1 MENLDNPAEQQTPSA
16 QEALPPSTAGR
27 KAYWVV
33 YDAAL
38 HDTFERDVAPLL
50 KGVEH
55 YGIAWDGE
63 GELVIEADARVVTYL
78 GDALLYRLVVQAREA
93 HWMVGVLPHPQ
104 LLRGA
109 RFFFV
114 PKKLDE
120 AWNGIV
126 ECDTPVMSDLMT
138 CNGRVAFG
146 SVMVGN
152 PLTMRPAAQI
162 GSDLWSKLKHVYGL
176 VMKLP
181 QTFLL
186 PYKIE
191 TAKQT
196 VVNTAALGITAVYRL
211 SGSEFTKRVVGEVA
225 EDEASLNAVIL
236 APRSLSEMVHFIF
249 SRVLPSKVKSQPLNS
264 YLGHIKTESMLLSS
278 KKPMDYSIDGEML
291 TAETLK
297 IEVVPDALAV
307 LSSTLPPKTAAR
319 EGKESV
325 KTVGLPKGQ
334 SINELIYRPLPWIHH
349 ADQDEVKET
358 FLSLRENAQTSQAY
372 LVLMVLSTL
381 LATVGLFAN
390 SAPVIIGAMILAPLM
405 APIISLSMGVLRQS
419 SDLVS
424 NSSKTL
430 GTGIFLALFCGTFLT
445 WLMPLQ
451 SLNPEIS
458 ARLSPT
464 ILDLG
469 VAIISGIAGAYA
481 NARSEVAKSLAGVAI
496 AVALV
501 PPLAVSGIGIGWLDW
516 AVFSGAFLLF
526 ATNLVGIVLAAA
538 ATFLVMGFSPFKLAK
553 RGLLLSLAFV
563 AVVSVPLVLSFDSM
577 VKEQR
582 MVYALEHWQCTQLP
596 FPVTLQEVKIR
607 GGEPLYISV
616 KLLAPQALQAGQ
628 IDFIKTRME
637 DVIGVPI
644 RLEATTAIVR

>member
-1 MENLDNPAEQQTPSA
+1 MDEQMEMDS
-16 QEALPPSTAGR
+16 SI
-27 KAYWVV
+27 YWVV
-33 YDAAL
+33 YDAA
-38 HDTFERDVAPLL
+38 DQEGFERDVAPLL
-50 KGVEH
+50 SGYEH
-55 YGIAWDGE
+55 YGIPWDGE
-63 GELVIEADARVVTYL
+63 GELVIEENARVVTYM
-78 GDALLYRLVVQAREA
+78 GDALLYRVVAQARQA
-93 HWMVGVLPHPQ
+93 HWQVGILPHPQ

-109 RFFFV
+109 RFFAV
-114 PKKLDE
+114 PKKLEE

-126 ECDTPVMSDLMT
+126 QTQTPVMSDLMT

-152 PLTMRPAAQI
+152 PLTMRPAAQMS
-162 GSDLWSKLKHVYGL
+162 SDLWSKLKHLYGL
-176 VMKLP
+176 VVTLP

-196 VVNTAALGITAVYRL
+196 VVNTAALGITAVYRS
-211 SGSEFTKRVVGEVA
+211 SGSEFTKRVVGEAA
-225 EDEASLNAVIL
+225 EDESTLNLVIL
-236 APRSLSEMVHFIF
+236 APRSLSEMVHFVF
-249 SRVLPSKVKSQPLNS
+249 SRVLPTQVKTKPLS
-264 YLGHIKTESMLLSS
+264 DYLGHIKSESILLSS
-278 KKPMDYSIDGEML
+278 KKPMEYSIDGEML
-291 TAETLK
+291 VAETLK

-307 LSSTLPPKTAAR
+307 LSPNLPPKSGSK
-319 EGKESV
+319 EIKESV
-325 KTVGLPKGQ
+325 RMVGLPKGQ
-334 SINELIYRPLPWIHH
+334 AINELIYHPLPWIHH
-349 ADQDEVKET
+349 ADQEEVKET
-358 FLSLRENAQTSQAY
+358 FVSLRENAQTSQAY

-405 APIISLSMGVLRQS
+405 APIISLAMGVLRQS
-419 SDLVS
+419 SDLMS
-424 NSSKTL
+424 NSLKTL
-430 GTGIFLALFCGTFLT
+430 LTGIVLALFCGTFLT

-451 SLNPEIS
+451 SLNAEIS

-501 PPLAVSGIGIGWLDW
+501 PPLAVSGIGIGWWDW
-516 AVFSGAFLLF
+516 QVFSGAFLLF

-538 ATFLVMGFSPFKLAK
+538 ATFLVMGFSPFKLAQ

-563 AVVSVPLVLSFDSM
+563 AAVSVPLVLSFDSM

-582 MVYALEHWQCTQLP
+582 MVYALEHWQCTSLA

-607 GGEPLYISV
+607 GGSPILVSV
-616 KLLAPQALQAGQ
+616 KLLAPQALQVSEM
-628 IDFIKTRME
+628 DLIKTQLE
-637 DVIGVPI
+637 GVVGEPI
-644 RLEATTAIVR
+644 RLEATMAIVR